1 MWLSRHRRRLK
12 SIICL
17 LIYEG
22 VYAIARHTLF
32 FFASSYV
39 FSSHCTF
46 SFGKLVE
53 TDVLFLQALT
63 DGTT

>member
-1 MWLSRHRRRLK
+1 MWLNRHRRRLK

-22 VYAIARHTLF
+22 VYAIARRTL

-53 TDVLFLQALT
+53 TDVIFLQALT